1 MKRLLIRPGALGDTV
16 VWLPAAEQWLS
27 GGGGEIW
34 CAGAN
39 ADVVRHLG
47 TVRAIEGSGLELLEL
62 PGAEVPGALIDRLRS
77 FDEIISW
84 YGTARAEFRE
94 ALIGLGV
101 KARFLPALPGDV
113 GTVHAVDFYLGQ
125 VGATAGGVPRVP
137 VPLKPVQGNPLCR
150 ESPSDPLSAF
160 AVSRLWRD
168 GGYAVIHPFSGSRK
182 KNWPLES
189 FRAIAERLA
198 GVMDVRWCAGP
209 EEELDGAWRFERT
222 RGLIEFLA
230 GARVYLGN
238 DSGPTHLAAAVGTP
252 VVAMFGPSDARVWAP
267 RGEFVEVLNFQTRPN
282 EVAEAVLRAGNRRR

>member
-16 VWLPAAEQWLS
+16 VWLPAAERWLR

-39 ADVVRHLG
+39 ANVVGHLAA
-47 TVRAIEGSGLELLEL
+47 VRAIEGSGLELLEL

-77 FDEIISW
+77 FDHVVSW

-94 ALIGLGV
+94 ALIGLGLE
-101 KARFLPALPGDV
+101 ARFLPALPGEGGV
-113 GTVHAVDFYLGQ
+113 VHAVDFYLEQ
-125 VGATAGGVPRVP
+125 AGAEAGGVPRVP
-137 VPLKPVQGNPLCR
+137 VPLKTVPRNPLAAIAD
-150 ESPSDPLSAF
+150 SM
-160 AVSRLWRD
+160 V
-168 GGYAVIHPFSGSRK
+168 GGYAVIHPFSGGRK

-189 FRAIAERLA
+189 FRAVAERLA
-198 GVMDVRWCAGP
+198 GVMEVRWCAGP

-222 RGLIEFLA
+222 GGLIEFLA

-267 RGEFVEVLNFQTRPN
+267 RGEFVEVLNFQARPN
-282 EVAEAVLRAGNRRR
+282 EVAEAVLRAGNRLR

>member
-77 FDEIISW
+77 FDEIVSW

-101 KARFLPALPGDV
+101 VARFLPALPGE
-113 GTVHAVDFYLGQ
+113 GGAVHAVDFYLGQ
-125 VGATAGGVPRVP
+125 VGGAAGGVPRVP
-137 VPLKPVQGNPLCR
+137 VQR
-150 ESPSDPLSAF
+150 QDE
-160 AVSRLWRD
+160 R
-168 GGYAVIHPFSGSRK
+168 YAVIHPFSGSRK

-189 FRAIAERLA
+189 FRAVAERLA
-198 GVMDVRWCAGP
+198 GVMEVRWCAGP

-222 RGLIEFLA
+222 GGLMEFLA

-267 RGEFVEVLNFQTRPN
+267 RGEFVEVLNFQARPN
-282 EVAEAVLRAGNRRR
+282 EVAEAVSKYPPA